1 MTTEAATA
9 ETATAVSA
17 TATGGRAA
25 VSERAGRIPKGNLAE
40 LFLLARERGAIDLAV
55 GTPGAPETP
64 KPLVEEAVRALRGGV
79 NQYELPHGG
88 ADIRRRIAES
98 FTTPADPDTE
108 LTVTVGGTEA
118 LCVALFS
125 LVDPGDEVVLLDP
138 YYENFLG
145 AVELAGARP
154 KFVRLHE
161 PEGPAS
167 PDWRLDPDELAA
179 AFGPATRAIILNTP
193 ANPTGQ
199 TLSAEDL
206 ERIAALCE
214 RWDVTV
220 ISDEVYANLVFDDRP
235 HLSVADVPSLRDR
248 SVVVGSLSKSH
259 AISGWRLGFLR
270 ARPELTRV
278 FRRVH
283 EITTNGAGA
292 PLQLAAGLTDLFDAA
307 SLTAAKELS
316 QARDETADIL
326 ARMGLTFRLPE
337 GGCFVLADI
346 RGATDED
353 CRTFVRRVLEESSVL
368 LAPGTPFFADEERG
382 RNYVRVAFN
391 RSPQILAAARAR
403 LLP

>member
-1 MTTEAATA
+1 MRP
-9 ETATAVSA
+9 AVSA
-17 TATGGRAA
+17 
-25 VSERAGRIPKGNLAE
+25 RAGRIPKGNLAE
-40 LFLLARERGAIDLAV
+40 LFVLARSRGAIDLAV
-55 GTPGAPETP
+55 GTPEAPETP
-64 KPLVEEAVRALRGGV
+64 RPLVEEAVRALRSGA
-79 NQYELPHGG
+79 NQYEFPQGG
-88 ADIRRRIAES
+88 ANVRRAIAAS
-98 FTTPADPDTE
+98 FATPADPDTE
-108 LTVTVGGTEA
+108 LTITVGGTEA

-125 LVDPGDEVVLLDP
+125 LVDPGDEVILLDP

-154 KFVRLHE
+154 WFVQMRE
-161 PEGPAS
+161 PGPDD
-167 PDWRLDPDELAA
+167 PDWRLDPEELAA
-179 AFGPATRAIILNTP
+179 AFGPATRAIVLNTP

-199 TLSAEDL
+199 TLTIEELELIAE
-206 ERIAALCE
+206 LCE

-220 ISDEVYANLVFDDRP
+220 IADEVYSRLVFDDRP
-235 HLSVADVPSLRDR
+235 HLSVTDVPALRDR

-270 ARPELTRV
+270 ARPELTTV

-283 EITTNGAGA
+283 EITTNGAAA
-292 PLQLAAGLTDLFDAA
+292 PLQLAAGLTDLFDAGT
-307 SLTAAKELS
+307 LTAAKELS

-326 ARMGLTFRLPE
+326 TRMGLTFRMPQ
-337 GGCFVLADI
+337 GGCFILADI

-353 CRTFVRRVLEESSVL
+353 CRAYVRRVLDRSSVL

-391 RSPQILAAARAR
+391 RTPETLAAARSR

>member
-1 MTTEAATA
+1 MTAQAGPR
-9 ETATAVSA
+9 
-17 TATGGRAA
+17 GGRRAA
-25 VSERAGRIPKGNLAE
+25 VSDRAARIPRGNLAE
-40 LFLLARERGAIDLAV
+40 LFVLARERGAIDLAV

-64 KPLVEEAVRALRGGV
+64 RPLVEEAVRALRGGA
-79 NQYELPHGG
+79 NQYEFPQGG
-88 ADIRRRIAES
+88 ADVRRRIAES

-108 LTVTVGGTEA
+108 LTITVGGTEA

-125 LVDPGDEVVLLDP
+125 LVDPGDEVVVLDP

-145 AVELAGARP
+145 AIELAGARP
-154 KFVRLHE
+154 RFVRLHE
-161 PEGPAS
+161 PEGPHA

-179 AFGPATRAIILNTP
+179 AFGPTTRAIILNTP

-199 TLSAEDL
+199 TLTAEDFEL
-206 ERIAALCE
+206 IAALCE

-220 ISDEVYANLVFDDRP
+220 IADEVYANLVFDDRE

-270 ARPELTRV
+270 ARPELTAV

-283 EITTNGAGA
+283 EITTNGAAA
-292 PLQLAAGLTDLFDAA
+292 PLQLAAGLTDLFDAG
-307 SLTAAKELS
+307 SLTAAKELAR
-316 QARDETADIL
+316 ARDEAADIL
-326 ARMGLTFRLPE
+326 SGMGLTFRTPR
-337 GGCFVLADI
+337 GGCFILADI

-353 CRTFVRRVLEESSVL
+353 CRTYVRRVLEESAVL

-382 RNYVRVAFN
+382 RHYVRVAFN
-391 RSPQILAAARAR
+391 RSPQVLADARRR